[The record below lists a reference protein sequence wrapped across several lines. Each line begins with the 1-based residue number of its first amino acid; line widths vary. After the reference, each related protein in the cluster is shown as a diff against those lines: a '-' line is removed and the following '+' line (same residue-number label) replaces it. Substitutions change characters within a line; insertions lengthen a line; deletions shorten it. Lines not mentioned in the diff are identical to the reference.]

1 MNLADVLLMNTNKQ
15 VPTGSLALVV
25 MAAGVVTACP
35 EFTVE
40 TVGELT
46 LCQVP
51 DIPMG
56 LGEPASSH

>member
-1 MNLADVLLMNTNKQ
+1 MNTKKQ

-40 TVGELT
+40 TVGEFTPSQLPDT
-46 LCQVP
+46 L
-51 DIPMG
+51 MG
-56 LGEPASSH
+56 LGDPTSSH